1 MANTVAISRKIYKI
15 ATHQQFYKWVKKENA
30 FHKYV
35 SDAFEPVTFKTAEEA
50 QAWID
55 NKGSLNIGGDNRSH
69 HVKLAGAN
77 TYKMTY
83 DTTKTFRI
91 LSYQICEFLNVISE
105 EEGLNIVET
114 KKLY

>member
-1 MANTVAISRKIYKI
+1 MANTVAISKKIYKI

-35 SDAFEPVTFKTAEEA
+35 SDSFEIVTFKTAEEA

-55 NKGSLNIGGDNRSH
+55 NKGSHSTGDCKAH

-91 LSYQICEFLNVISE
+91 LSYQICEFLDVISE
-105 EEGLNIVET
+105 EEGLKIVET